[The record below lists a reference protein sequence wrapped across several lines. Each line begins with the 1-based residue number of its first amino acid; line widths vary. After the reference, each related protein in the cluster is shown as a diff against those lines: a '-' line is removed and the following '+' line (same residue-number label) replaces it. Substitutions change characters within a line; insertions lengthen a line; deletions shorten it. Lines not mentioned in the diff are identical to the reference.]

1 MRRRIPPTKEMFDI
15 DQHNLKTFGFRN
27 GKAVF
32 LLPSHIRRVQ
42 QGKKL
47 KRGEEKKSA
56 AKVDKNKWL
65 REKIGV
71 VVQSQQPEGAVAKNA
86 GSGGARAGAG
96 GANAEGE
103 NDEGQSDEEND
114 SQEEEEEEDSENEEE
129 EEEQGEEEEEQGM
142 TRGRSKSIRPPRGQ
156 PPPLDVVEIPHHGHG
171 HAQKKK
177 GVMGWLF
184 GKKAP
189 HVADTS
195 KVDRPQSAGGF
206 SLFGMFKK
214 KEVPVEVDDSLEM
227 WSSPQCFYTFNILS
241 RQSRMQLVLRCSKLE
256 VINGERS
263 NYMLF
268 NAKPKYLRTYY
279 ALKKLLTKDCAK
291 LVVPPVSLKDLSN
304 RPFLEV
310 QALFTSQVKIC
321 RKLDDF
327 EHLLY
332 NKISKYDNFLPF
344 VTCAPVFT
352 RDLNGF
358 DDSLLNSEQL
368 IMNISNEDVLDKHN
382 TRKRLQ
388 GDKPTGAGAGA
399 GPTAGEIFLYE
410 FGAFGCMSFFS
421 LCIINF
427 PTEILP

>member
-47 KRGEEKKSA
+47 KRGDEKKTNA
-56 AKVDKNKWL
+56 PKVDKNKWL
-65 REKIGV
+65 REKIGIV
-71 VVQSQQPEGAVAKNA
+71 AQSHQSEGAITKSA
-86 GSGGARAGAG
+86 GTNEEGG
-96 GANAEGE
+96 
-103 NDEGQSDEEND
+103 SDEEEEEEGQND
-114 SQEEEEEEDSENEEE
+114 EEEEESEGGDEEEEGEEEEEEDQEV
-129 EEEQGEEEEEQGM
+129 
-142 TRGRSKSIRPPRGQ
+142 TRGRSKSIRPPRGP
-156 PPPLDVVEIPHHGHG
+156 PPPLDVVEVPRNN
-171 HAQKKK
+171 HAPKK

-189 HVADTS
+189 HVADTGS
-195 KVDRPQSAGGF
+195 GGRPQSAGGF

-214 KEVPVEVDDSLEM
+214 KEVTVEVDDRLEM
-227 WSSPQCFYTFNILS
+227 WSSPQCFYTYNILS
-241 RQSRMQLVLRCSKLE
+241 RQSRMQLVLRSSKLE
-256 VINGERS
+256 VLDGERA

-291 LVVPPVSLKDLSN
+291 LVIPPVSLKDLSN
-304 RPFLEV
+304 RPFLEL
-310 QALFTSQVKIC
+310 QALFSSQVKMC
-321 RKLDDF
+321 RKLDDM
-327 EHLLY
+327 ERLLY

-382 TRKRLQ
+382 ARKKLQ
-388 GDKPTGAGAGA
+388 GGADKAAAAGAGA
-399 GPTAGEIFLYE
+399 AAGTNLQFVL
-410 FGAFGCMSFFS
+410 F
-421 LCIINF
+421 
-427 PTEILP
+427 

>member
-47 KRGEEKKSA
+47 KRDGEKKSA
-56 AKVDKNKWL
+56 VKVDKNKWL

-71 VVQSQQPEGAVAKNA
+71 VAQSHQPEGTVGKNA
-86 GSGGARAGAG
+86 GADGSGGGAKVG
-96 GANAEGE
+96 GNMERE
-103 NDEGQSDEEND
+103 NDEGHSDEEED
-114 SQEEEEEEDSENEEE
+114 SQEEEEEESENEGEQEE
-129 EEEQGEEEEEQGM
+129 DEQEDEGEEEVQGV

-156 PPPLDVVEIPHHGHG
+156 PPPLDVVEIPQHHN

-195 KVDRPQSAGGF
+195 KADRPQSAGGF

-214 KEVPVEVDDSLEM
+214 KEVAVEVDDSLEM

-256 VINGERS
+256 VLDGERS

-310 QALFTSQVKIC
+310 QALFNSQVKIC

-382 TRKRLQ
+382 ARKKLQ
-388 GDKPTGAGAGA
+388 GDKAGAAGAGAGA
-399 GPTAGEIFLYE
+399 AAG
-410 FGAFGCMSFFS
+410 FF
-421 LCIINF
+421 F
-427 PTEILP
+427 FFF

>member
-47 KRGEEKKSA
+47 KRGEEKKTA

-71 VVQSQQPEGAVAKNA
+71 VAPSQQPEGTVAKNA
-86 GSGGARAGAG
+86 GGGGGARAGAG
-96 GANAEGE
+96 GGTAEEE

-114 SQEEEEEEDSENEEE
+114 SQEEEEEESENEGEQ

-156 PPPLDVVEIPHHGHG
+156 PPPLDVVEIPHHN

-195 KVDRPQSAGGF
+195 KADRPQSAGGF

-214 KEVPVEVDDSLEM
+214 KEVAVEVDDSLEM

-344 VTCAPVFT
+344 VTSAPVFT

-382 TRKRLQ
+382 ARKKLQ
-388 GDKPTGAGAGA
+388 GDKPTGAGAGTGA
-399 GPTAGEIFLYE
+399 GPTAGGIF
-410 FGAFGCMSFFS
+410 SS
-421 LCIINF
+421 LH
-427 PTEILP
+427 TS